1 MKKRLIPIRI
11 LRSEH
16 GRADRKIATGIA
28 ILFMA
33 TIVVLLVYVLV
44 GAGKSPFNMIFNRS
58 KFMYVQKSELAD
70 TYLYAKNYKK
80 AKPLLEEMIK
90 LRPKEPMPHSL
101 LGVVYAKLNFP
112 DNAIAE
118 FQKATSLDPS
128 FHEAYANLAA
138 LYEQFALESSRKD
151 DMKSAK
157 DFLLRAEK
165 EIEKA
170 LEISPHNARYLQM
183 QKDIIDNQNKIPK

>member
-1 MKKRLIPIRI
+1 MMRAVS
-11 LRSEH
+11 SER
-16 GRADRKIATGIA
+16 GGIDRKIGAGIA
-28 ILFMA
+28 AVFMA
-33 TIVVLLVYVLV
+33 AAVFLIIYVLIFS
-44 GAGKSPFNMIFNRS
+44 GKSPFNMFFNRS
-58 KFMYVQKSELAD
+58 KFMYTQKSELAD

-90 LRPKEPMPHSL
+90 LRPKEPRPHSL

-118 FQKATSLDPS
+118 FQEATSLDPS

-138 LYEQFALESSRKD
+138 LYEQFAAESSGKS
-151 DMKSAK
+151 DMKSAR

-170 LEISPHNARYLQM
+170 LEIRPHNARYLQM
-183 QKDIIDNQNKIPK
+183 QKEIIDSQKKLSQ